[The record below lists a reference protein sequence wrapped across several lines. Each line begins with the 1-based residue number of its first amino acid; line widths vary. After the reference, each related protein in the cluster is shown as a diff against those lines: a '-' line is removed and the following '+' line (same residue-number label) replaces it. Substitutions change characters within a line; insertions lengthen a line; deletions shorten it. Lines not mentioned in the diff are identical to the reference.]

1 MKIIIKYKQLFLF
14 KLFLSLLPYFFIS
27 ILIMNALGYR
37 YSEIM
42 IISAMTQIIGVILNL
57 PLGIYAEQKNRKKV
71 LLLNNILSIIA
82 FTLFLFEKFYLAILA
97 AVILGISEA
106 LSSGVMQTFSYEQFP
121 DDVTYRK
128 YLEGSSSIQYLAI
141 SVMTII
147 TPAILHFNR
156 FLPII
161 ISVAFIVFST
171 IFLCFIKLEKREEKQ
186 EEKITINIRTLRK
199 GLKVSSKLNLFILLG
214 ITVTTLI
221 MSVNSWSSIL
231 LKYHYFPLKYLGLVL
246 FTFNVCMAIGSRIKW
261 KKLSIVML
269 LPLISILLFF
279 TKSVFT
285 TIVLFSIFRLIN
297 GGYNNFFI
305 GEFNKLIKNNRVV
318 FWSIYDTFLSLFFIF
333 ADLSSGLIAQNL
345 NVEFIYLIFG
355 LISLLILLIYL
366 LARKNIY
373 FRKIK
378 NY

>member
-1 MKIIIKYKQLFLF
+1 
-14 KLFLSLLPYFFIS
+14 
-27 ILIMNALGYR
+27 
-37 YSEIM
+37 
-42 IISAMTQIIGVILNL
+42 
-57 PLGIYAEQKNRKKV
+57 
-71 LLLNNILSIIA
+71 
-82 FTLFLFEKFYLAILA
+82 
-97 AVILGISEA
+97 
-106 LSSGVMQTFSYEQFP
+106 
-121 DDVTYRK
+121 
-128 YLEGSSSIQYLAI
+128 
-141 SVMTII
+141 
-147 TPAILHFNR
+147 
-156 FLPII
+156 
-161 ISVAFIVFST
+161 
-171 IFLCFIKLEKREEKQ
+171 
-186 EEKITINIRTLRK
+186 
-199 GLKVSSKLNLFILLG
+199 
-214 ITVTTLI
+214 
-221 MSVNSWSSIL
+221 
-231 LKYHYFPLKYLGLVL
+231 
-246 FTFNVCMAIGSRIKW
+246 
-261 KKLSIVML
+261 ML

-345 NVEFIYLIFG
+345 TVEFIYLIFG